1 MDKRLDE
8 INRAVDE
15 VMMLNDLHNEISIFI
30 DIDLQMK
37 SIAIID
43 EFNRWNTGEGKIKDK
58 TDRNEFFKDS
68 IIIFS
73 KLLER
78 YNFMLNNLRN
88 SENKA
93 VYWKYKYESVVS
105 FAKKE
110 EMYWEKFRILADR
123 LEELENERN

>member
-37 SIAIID
+37 SMAIID

>member
-1 MDKRLDE
+1 MDKRLEE

-37 SIAIID
+37 SMAIID
-43 EFNRWNTGEGKIKDK
+43 EFNRWNTGDGKIKDK

-78 YNFMLNNLRN
+78 YNFMINNLRN

-93 VYWKYKYESVVS
+93 VYWKYKYESVIS